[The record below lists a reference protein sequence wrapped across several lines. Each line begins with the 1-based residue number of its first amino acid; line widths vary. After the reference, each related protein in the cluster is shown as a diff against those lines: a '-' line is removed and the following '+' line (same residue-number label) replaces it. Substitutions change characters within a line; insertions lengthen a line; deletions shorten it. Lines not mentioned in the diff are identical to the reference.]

1 MPCTGLSSSLAT
13 TTAFSVSTSTRARLN
28 DTTASGSYPAL
39 RTRVRNGS
47 PLEGACMACR
57 LSNLP
62 ELRRNGVRT
71 EKGAVANDSALL
83 DRDETVHV
91 GSAAELHAELGAHI
105 HGADAVRGSHV
116 PSPIRRSP
124 RTPG

>member
-13 TTAFSVSTSTRARLN
+13 TTAFPASTSTRARLN

-57 LSNLP
+57 LSNIP
-62 ELRRNGVRT
+62 GAPRHGARTARRAHVT
-71 EKGAVANDSALL
+71 DSALL

-91 GSAAELHAELGAHI
+91 GPAAELHAEQRAHS
-105 HGADAVRGSHV
+105 HGADAVRGSPV
-116 PSPIRRSP
+116 PSPIRRPP
-124 RTPG
+124 RPPG

>member
-13 TTAFSVSTSTRARLN
+13 TTAFPASTSTRARFN

-39 RTRVRNGS
+39 RIRVRNGS

-57 LSNLP
+57 LSTLP
-62 ELRRNGVRT
+62 GIPGTGART
-71 EKGAVANDSALL
+71 EKGAVANDSASL

-91 GSAAELHAELGAHI
+91 GPAAELHAE
-105 HGADAVRGSHV
+105 
-116 PSPIRRSP
+116 
-124 RTPG
+124 